1 MDKKSVYLYYYSMII
16 YLFGSVPFIL
26 YAVLIKPIGAMYH
39 EKPYTMTSPVFGN
52 FGVYME
58 GLLVI
63 ALVFIV
69 LSIILYLLSLMHNR
83 SKNGKISNKTIITPV
98 LLYAFTFIALGVA
111 LI

>member
-39 EKPYTMTSPVFGN
+39 EKPYTMISPAFGN

-98 LLYAFTFIALGVA
+98 ILYAFTFIALGVA